1 MPHYAL
7 FCIDKPDSSELRK
20 ATRDDHLSYVAQ
32 TGVVEQAGALL
43 DEEERM
49 IGSLIILDVP
59 DMAAAQHWGGNDPYF
74 MAGLF
79 QSVTL
84 HRWKKV
90 VG

>member
-7 FCIDKPDSSELRK
+7 FCIDKPDSAELRK
-20 ATRDDHLSYVAQ
+20 ATRDDHLAYVAQ

-43 DEEERM
+43 DDDERM

-74 MAGLF
+74 QAGLF
-79 QSVTL
+79 ESVTL